1 MASLSFTAGTSM
13 DVPQTQNTAPVL
25 EFRCLYTQDL
35 RRKQKRWQD
44 GRLKFHTFNKRVMV
58 YDERSN
64 FVGDTHWR
72 EDTAFDEGEEL
83 ELERGGIMVEVGECV
98 GMREQDLSELVDKR
112 VKDRE
117 GRAAAKIAASSPSR
131 PHVSLIRTS
140 QATPGPLQ
148 HKPLNALLT
157 TTGHYG
163 RAVIP
168 YTSPYEEKERL
179 INGNQDGTENGR
191 ALKRRKPNEGAPSQ
205 SGYAQSLM
213 GATLSLASLR
223 PLSTA
228 TIRYEPVRAKP
239 SVRDPPPPTID
250 LTSDRDEDEERCIGI
265 SRARV
270 KEGRVSNDFRGKG
283 QRRLKRSPSRS
294 GYASNLTGT
303 SLTLFRPEDLSARR
317 CDKNLPVGIPAQSIR
332 QGDNDSSSDAEK
344 DSFIDTESV
353 ATELPAVIKPFKERP
368 RKLDKSPKT
377 SSTFDLG
384 SSSPTLL
391 NDATPTMKTPKTS
404 TRKQVK
410 PGKGLAT
417 SYDRS
422 SSLTMVELQLP
433 KPTKNFRKPP
443 VQRSSAPISTPNP
456 IENFQKPPLQNSSA
470 VVPTLEQFA
479 SVLRI
484 KARPPRKMMML
495 MDRPSSRSS
504 GTTEASS
511 ASRRKPKL
519 PRNLNQASNEVVL
532 SQATMHLDEFCQRQ
546 EDIIQA
552 RLNGKRPAPEAED
565 LLSSPEDSGINHQ
578 TIDLLLS
585 RKNVPSVNKTAAEPR
600 PSILT
605 SRDTNPGAQIER
617 PCSEKEHN
625 VEGVL
630 KSQPKDA
637 SNLRSN
643 RPNNGW
649 RIDELDCPGD
659 QNLLPE
665 FFPNSGGETSTPCD
679 SALQNTPTAVP
690 MSLVAIVVGKEKE
703 ERTFTRVSQAPPTML
718 KLPEHFSS
726 AMQAAT
732 DHFQAII
739 KCSASSE
746 IQLPASTS
754 SASEEKDE
762 AEQTLSVPLS
772 HQKEQTASFEIAVK
786 PSPRSSLVGGASNFG
801 TELLQTGSDLAKGSG
816 ESSEKGVSPAANGKV
831 DTPKARLVNPATRG
845 KSLQTIAANTV
856 DSLAPA
862 FSLMPPPAPP
872 PPQRITTRPQ
882 RNVVAEER
890 PPPGGYVGGRTI
902 AGPWSRES
910 YDLFGSWLPP
920 GGLAN
925 VAQANTG

>member
-1 MASLSFTAGTSM
+1 
-13 DVPQTQNTAPVL
+13 
-25 EFRCLYTQDL
+25 
-35 RRKQKRWQD
+35 
-44 GRLKFHTFNKRVMV
+44 MV

-72 EDTAFDEGEEL
+72 EETTFDEGEEL

-98 GMREQDLSELVDKR
+98 GTREQDLSELVDRR
-112 VKDRE
+112 VKERE

-163 RAVIP
+163 RAIIP
-168 YTSPYEEKERL
+168 HTSPYEEKERL
-179 INGNQDGTENGR
+179 VNGNQDGTENGR
-191 ALKRRKPNEGAPSQ
+191 ASKRRKPNEGASSK
-205 SGYAQSLM
+205 SGYAQNLM
-213 GATLSLASLR
+213 GATLSLASSR
-223 PLSTA
+223 PPSTA
-228 TIRYEPVRAKP
+228 TIRHEPVRAKP
-239 SVRDPPPPTID
+239 NARDPPPPTID
-250 LTSDRDEDEERCIGI
+250 LTSDRDEDEEGSIGT

-270 KEGRVSNDFRGKG
+270 KESRVSNDFRGKG
-283 QRRLKRSPSRS
+283 QRRLKRSPSRR

-303 SLTLFRPEDLSARR
+303 SLTLSRPEHLSARQ
-317 CDKNLPVGIPAQSIR
+317 CHQNLPVGIPSRPIQQEAN
-332 QGDNDSSSDAEK
+332 GSSSDPEE
-344 DSFIDTESV
+344 DSFIDIESA
-353 ATELPAVIKPFKERP
+353 ATDLPAVIKPFKERP
-368 RKLDKSPKT
+368 RKLVRSPKT
-377 SSTFDLG
+377 TSTFDLG

-391 NDATPTMKTPKTS
+391 SDATPTMKTPKTL

-410 PGKGLAT
+410 PGKGLTT
-417 SYDRS
+417 SYDQS
-422 SSLTMVELQLP
+422 SPPTVVELQSP
-433 KPTKNFRKPP
+433 KPTKNVRKPP
-443 VQRSSAPISTPNP
+443 VQRSSAPVPTPKP

-470 VVPTLEQFA
+470 AVPTPEQPA
-479 SVLRI
+479 TVLRI

-495 MDRPSSRSS
+495 MDRSNSRSS
-504 GTTEASS
+504 GMTEASS

-519 PRNLNQASNEVVL
+519 PQNSNQASNEVVL

-552 RLNGKRPAPEAED
+552 RLNGKRPAPEPED

-585 RKNVPSVNKTAAEPR
+585 RKNLSAVNKTAAEPR
-600 PSILT
+600 PSTST
-605 SRDTNPGAQIER
+605 SRDTNLGAQIGR
-617 PCSEKEHN
+617 PCSGKEHN
-625 VEGVL
+625 MEGVL
-630 KSQPKDA
+630 KSQPKET

-643 RPNNGW
+643 SPDHGW
-649 RIDELDCPGD
+649 RIDELNCAGD
-659 QNLLPE
+659 QDLLPG
-665 FFPNSGGETSTPCD
+665 FSPNDGGETSTYD
-679 SALQNTPTAVP
+679 SALQNERIATSLTAAP
-690 MSLVAIVVGKEKE
+690 MNPASTVARKEKE
-703 ERTFTRVSQAPPTML
+703 ERMFTRVSQAPPTML
-718 KLPEHFSS
+718 KLAEHFSS
-726 AMQAAT
+726 AIQAAT
-732 DHFQAII
+732 DHFRAII
-739 KCSASSE
+739 KCSASPE
-746 IQLPASTS
+746 IQLAASTS
-754 SASEEKDE
+754 SAPEEKDE

-772 HQKEQTASFEIAVK
+772 HQKEQTASFEITVK
-786 PSPRSSLVGGASNFG
+786 PSPISSLVGGASNFG
-801 TELLQTGSDLAKGSG
+801 TELLQVGSDPAKGSG

-845 KSLQTIAANTV
+845 KSLQTIAAHTV

-862 FSLMPPPAPP
+862 FSLVPPLAPP

-882 RNVVAEER
+882 RNAVAEEKR
-890 PPPGGYVGGRTI
+890 PPQGGYVGGRTI